1 MHGDSRLLSP
11 LESLSLKHTIAAPAF
26 TSVPVRRNFDRPEPA
41 VHNAPT
47 PATPVKITWPQP
59 VRDYVQR
66 SFVPENAILGISV
79 AEMQSKLKEVIT
91 NAAESGNLAT
101 TEWEVFPLP
110 QQIIQSERANAARS
124 NGSSGD
130 NFDVNTSGQ
139 ARSFVNGTN
148 FPTMQKRKTEDLE
161 AAGASSPPPWRR
173 KNDHNVLE
181 DRISYVNQGQA
192 NRMDKRQRKI
202 QEGISATG
210 TSKFVANLE
219 KRKQRFEDGLVS
231 SHHSSRND
239 TPTPD
244 ANDGPVV
251 GTCQKLEKNYFRL
264 TSAPRRETVR
274 PLSILEQT
282 LELLKTKWKQENNYS
297 YICDQFKS
305 LRQDLTVQHIKN
317 EFTVSVYEIHARIAL
332 EKGDLG
338 EYNQCQTQ
346 LRALYKQKIGGH
358 PAEFLAY
365 RILYFIHTCNR
376 TDMNDVLA
384 DLTPTDKQQPA
395 VKHALDVRSSL
406 ALGNYHRVFKLFH
419 ETPNMGGYLMD
430 MFVARERLAALASMC
445 RVYKPDLAI
454 RFLTEELGFESDQE
468 CVQFLCDH
476 GAQQLLE
483 EKADGVRFHTGKA
496 GTFFETAKNAA
507 FKRVDIKGQI

>member
-181 DRISYVNQGQA
+181 DRISY
-192 NRMDKRQRKI
+192 
-202 QEGISATG
+202 
-210 TSKFVANLE
+210 
-219 KRKQRFEDGLVS
+219 
-231 SHHSSRND
+231 
-239 TPTPD
+239 
-244 ANDGPVV
+244 
-251 GTCQKLEKNYFRL
+251 
-264 TSAPRRETVR
+264 
-274 PLSILEQT
+274 
-282 LELLKTKWKQENNYS
+282 
-297 YICDQFKS
+297 
-305 LRQDLTVQHIKN
+305 
-317 EFTVSVYEIHARIAL
+317 
-332 EKGDLG
+332 
-338 EYNQCQTQ
+338 
-346 LRALYKQKIGGH
+346 
-358 PAEFLAY
+358 
-365 RILYFIHTCNR
+365 
-376 TDMNDVLA
+376 
-384 DLTPTDKQQPA
+384 
-395 VKHALDVRSSL
+395 
-406 ALGNYHRVFKLFH
+406 
-419 ETPNMGGYLMD
+419 
-430 MFVARERLAALASMC
+430 
-445 RVYKPDLAI
+445 
-454 RFLTEELGFESDQE
+454 
-468 CVQFLCDH
+468 
-476 GAQQLLE
+476 
-483 EKADGVRFHTGKA
+483 
-496 GTFFETAKNAA
+496 
-507 FKRVDIKGQI
+507 